1 MQSCDFVS
9 EAKKIITRFNFHLA
23 IKSMR
28 VICLTYSLEPI
39 MDSREKEQR
48 DCLSGIFDS
57 GREETKV
64 KFV

>member
-1 MQSCDFVS
+1 MFF
-9 EAKKIITRFNFHLA
+9 I
-23 IKSMR
+23 
-28 VICLTYSLEPI
+28 SLL
-39 MDSREKEQR
+39 REKEQR